1 MSLYQEFKRG
11 LWSENAVFRQ
21 LLGMCP
27 TLAVTNT
34 VVNGLFMGMAT
45 LFVLLGSG
53 ITVSIFKNLI
63 PKQVR
68 LAAYVVII
76 ATFVTMADL
85 FLAGSVP
92 EISKALGPYVPLI
105 VVNCLVLGRAEAFSS
120 KNPVAP
126 SVADAAGMGLGFTMA
141 LLMLGT
147 VRELIG
153 AGSIFG
159 VQLLGAWFQPWLIM
173 ILPPGAFLTLGIMI
187 GLINQISRRRED
199 LGHQHHSTESNV

>member
-1 MSLYQEFKRG
+1 MFQEFKKG

-27 TLAVTNT
+27 TLAVTNSGI
-34 VVNGLFMGMAT
+34 NGLFMGLAT
-45 LFVLLGSG
+45 LFVLVGSG
-53 ITVSIFKNLI
+53 LTVSIFKNSI

-92 EISKALGPYVPLI
+92 EISKSLGPYVPLI

-120 KNPVAP
+120 KNRLVP
-126 SVADAAGMGLGFTMA
+126 SVADAAGMGLGFTIA
-141 LLMLGT
+141 LVALGI

-153 AGSIFG
+153 SGAVFG
-159 VQLLGAWFQPWLIM
+159 VQLLGGWFEPWLIM
-173 ILPPGAFLTLGIMI
+173 MLPPGAFISLGIMI
-187 GLINQISRRRED
+187 GLINHFTDRRLAAR
-199 LGHQHHSTESNV
+199 HQHWE

>member
-1 MSLYQEFKRG
+1 MSIFQVFKKG

-34 VVNGLFMGMAT
+34 VVNGLFMGLAT
-45 LFVLLGSG
+45 LFVLLGSAV
-53 ITVSIFKNLI
+53 TVSIFKNLI

-85 FLAGSVP
+85 FMAGSVP

-120 KNPVAP
+120 KNPLAP
-126 SVADAAGMGLGFTMA
+126 SVADAAGMGLGFTFA
-141 LLMLGT
+141 LLWLGG
-147 VRELIG
+147 VREIIG
-153 AGSIFG
+153 SGTLLGA
-159 VQLLGAWFQPWLIM
+159 QLLGTWFEPWLIM
-173 ILPPGAFLTLGIMI
+173 ILPPGAFISLGITI
-187 GLINQISRRRED
+187 GLINHYTHRREEA
-199 LGHQHHSTESNV
+199 LHQHWE

>member
-1 MSLYQEFKRG
+1 MNLFQEFKKG

-34 VVNGLFMGMAT
+34 VVNGLFMGLAT
-45 LFVLLGSG
+45 LFVLLGSAVT
-53 ITVSIFKNLI
+53 ISIFKNLI

-68 LAAYVVII
+68 LATYVVII

-85 FLAGSVP
+85 YMAGSFP

-120 KNPVAP
+120 KNPLAS
-126 SVADAAGMGLGFTMA
+126 SVADSAGMGIGFTFA
-141 LLMLGT
+141 LLWLGG
-147 VRELIG
+147 VREIIG
-153 AGSIFG
+153 SGTLFG
-159 VQLLGAWFQPWLIM
+159 TQLLGAWFEPWLIM
-173 ILPPGAFLTLGIMI
+173 ILPPGAFISLGITI
-187 GLINQISRRRED
+187 GLINHYTHRREEA
-199 LGHQHHSTESNV
+199 LHQHWE

>member
-1 MSLYQEFKRG
+1 MSIFQEFKKG

-34 VVNGLFMGMAT
+34 VVNGLFMGLAT
-45 LFVLLGSG
+45 LFVLLGSAV
-53 ITVSIFKNLI
+53 TVSIFKNLI

-85 FLAGSVP
+85 FMAGSVP

-120 KNPVAP
+120 KNPLAP
-126 SVADAAGMGLGFTMA
+126 SVADAAGMGLGFTFA
-141 LLMLGT
+141 LLWLGG
-147 VRELIG
+147 VREIIGSGTLIG
-153 AGSIFG
+153 T
-159 VQLLGAWFQPWLIM
+159 QLLGAWFEPWLIM
-173 ILPPGAFLTLGIMI
+173 ILPPGAFISLGITI
-187 GLINQISRRRED
+187 GLINHYTHRREEA
-199 LGHQHHSTESNV
+199 LHQHWE

>member
-1 MSLYQEFKRG
+1 MSLYQEFKKG

-27 TLAVTNT
+27 TLAVTNSA
-34 VVNGLFMGMAT
+34 VNGLFMGLAT

-53 ITVSIFKNLI
+53 ITVSIFKKVI

-76 ATFVTMADL
+76 ATFVTVADL

-120 KNPVAP
+120 KNPLTP
-126 SVADAAGMGLGFTMA
+126 SIADAAGMGIGFTVA

-153 AGSIFG
+153 SGSIFG
-159 VQLLGAWFQPWLIM
+159 VQFLGAWYEPWLIM
-173 ILPPGAFLTLGIMI
+173 ILPAGAFLTLGVMI
-187 GLINQISRRRED
+187 GLINHLSHRREA
-199 LGHQHHSTESNV
+199 LKHQHWE

>member
-1 MSLYQEFKRG
+1 MSIFGEFKKG

-34 VVNGLFMGMAT
+34 VVNGLFMGLAT
-45 LFVLLGSG
+45 LFVLLGSAV
-53 ITVSIFKNLI
+53 TVSIFKNFI

-85 FLAGSVP
+85 YLAGSVP

-120 KNPVAP
+120 KNPLAP
-126 SVADAAGMGLGFTMA
+126 SVADAAGMGVGFTFA
-141 LLMLGT
+141 LLWLGG
-147 VRELIG
+147 VREIIG
-153 AGSIFG
+153 SGALFG
-159 VQLLGAWFQPWLIM
+159 TQILGVWFEPWLIM
-173 ILPPGAFLTLGIMI
+173 ILPPGAFISLGITI
-187 GLINQISRRRED
+187 GLINHYTQRREEAR
-199 LGHQHHSTESNV
+199 HQHWE

>member
-1 MSLYQEFKRG
+1 MFQEFKKG

-27 TLAVTNT
+27 TLAVTNSGI
-34 VVNGLFMGMAT
+34 NGLVMGLAT
-45 LFVLLGSG
+45 LFVLVGSG
-53 ITVSIFKNLI
+53 LTVSIFKNSI

-92 EISKALGPYVPLI
+92 EISKSLGPYVPLI

-120 KNPVAP
+120 KNRLVP
-126 SVADAAGMGLGFTMA
+126 SVADAAGMGLGFTIA
-141 LLMLGT
+141 LVALGI

-153 AGSIFG
+153 SGAVFG
-159 VQLLGAWFQPWLIM
+159 VQLLGGWFEPWLIM
-173 ILPPGAFLTLGIMI
+173 MLPPGAFISLGIMI
-187 GLINQISRRRED
+187 GLINHFTDRRLAAR
-199 LGHQHHSTESNV
+199 HQHWE

>member
-1 MSLYQEFKRG
+1 MSIFGEFKKG
-11 LWSENAVFRQ
+11 LWSESAVFRQ

-34 VVNGLFMGMAT
+34 VVNGLFMGLAT
-45 LFVLLGSG
+45 LFVLLGSAV
-53 ITVSIFKNLI
+53 TVSIFKNFI

-85 FLAGSVP
+85 YLAGSVP

-120 KNPVAP
+120 KNPLAP
-126 SVADAAGMGLGFTMA
+126 SVADAAGMGVGFTFA
-141 LLMLGT
+141 LLWLGG
-147 VRELIG
+147 VREIIG
-153 AGSIFG
+153 SGALFG
-159 VQLLGAWFQPWLIM
+159 TQILGVWFEPWLIM
-173 ILPPGAFLTLGIMI
+173 ILPPGAFISLGITI
-187 GLINQISRRRED
+187 GLINHYTQRREEAR
-199 LGHQHHSTESNV
+199 HQHWE